1 MLKIISKLNITVLV
15 FILFSIIISMISCN
29 TSCDNKF
36 SNLLGSS
43 SIGGGS
49 GGSGG
54 GGGGSGGNITGKVS
68 NTFGAPLSRDI
79 DNDGDND
86 AAAVFNNI
94 AGGNGSDSGI
104 SLYVDSSGK
113 VYVTGYSWNG
123 SNDDMY
129 VIRLN
134 SDGSMD
140 NTFGTNGMV
149 VVNNI
154 AGGNGGDSGYSIYV
168 DSNGKVYV
176 TGASY
181 NGSNDDIYVIQ
192 IE

>member
-1 MLKIISKLNITVLV
+1 MLKIISKLHITVLV
-15 FILFSIIISMISCN
+15 LILIGIIISMISCN

-54 GGGGSGGNITGKVS
+54 SGGGGNITGKVS
-68 NTFGAPLSRDI
+68 NTFGNPLNRDI

-86 AAAVFNNI
+86 AAAIFNNI
-94 AGGNGSDSGI
+94 AGGNNWDIGNSI
-104 SLYVDSSGK
+104 YVDSNGK
-113 VYVTGYSWNG
+113 VYVTGDSWNG
-123 SNDDMY
+123 SNWDMY

-140 NTFGTNGMV
+140 NTFGTNGKV

-154 AGGNGGDSGYSIYV
+154 AGGNDDGYGYSVYV

-176 TGASY
+176 TGYSD
-181 NGSNDDIYVIQ
+181 NGSNWDMYVIE

>member
-1 MLKIISKLNITVLV
+1 
-15 FILFSIIISMISCN
+15 MISCN
-29 TSCDNKF
+29 TFCNNKF

-54 GGGGSGGNITGKVS
+54 SGGGGNITGKVS
-68 NTFGAPLSRDI
+68 NTFGTPLGRDI

-86 AAAVFNNI
+86 AAAIFNNI
-94 AGGNGSDSGI
+94 AGGGWDI
-104 SLYVDSSGK
+104 
-113 VYVTGYSWNG
+113 
-123 SNDDMY
+123 
-129 VIRLN
+129 
-134 SDGSMD
+134 
-140 NTFGTNGMV
+140 
-149 VVNNI
+149 
-154 AGGNGGDSGYSIYV
+154 GYSIYV

-181 NGSNDDIYVIQ
+181 NGSNDDMYVIE